1 MSAPLD
7 LLDRLIGFDTTSA
20 QSNLALIDW
29 AEDFL
34 RQRGFAVTRIADP
47 DAPKAGLFASIGPA
61 GPGVLLSAHT
71 DVVPVAGQDWSR
83 DPFRLYQQDGRLFGR
98 GTTDMKGFVAAML
111 DAAAKAS
118 RLPLKEP
125 LKLVLSYDEEVGCTG
140 IARMID
146 RLAPLLGQPRMALVG
161 EPTEMQVAT
170 GHKGKQAF
178 RARITGQA
186 GHSALAPRYVNAL
199 NVAADFICV
208 LRELQSDM
216 AQAGPHDPGYDVPY
230 STVHVGTLSGGRA
243 LNIVPDLA
251 EMTFEFRHLAED
263 DPADLRQRID
273 AAAGRVLRSHG
284 APARIEITP
293 LAGYPGLATDPASDV
308 ARLAETLA
316 QRGQTKVAFGT
327 EAGFFD
333 ALGIPTVVCGP
344 GSMAGQGH
352 KADEYLDLSQLDAC
366 TAMLDR
372 LLARI
377 RA

>member
-20 QSNLALIDW
+20 KSNLALIDW
-29 AEDFL
+29 TEDFL
-34 RQRGFAVTRIADP
+34 LAHGFAVTRIADP

-71 DVVPVAGQDWSR
+71 DVVPVVGQDWSH
-83 DPFRLYQQDGRLFGR
+83 DPFRLRKQGGRLYGR

-111 DAAAKAS
+111 DCAVKAS

-186 GHSALAPRYVNAL
+186 GHSALAPHFVNAL
-199 NVAADFICV
+199 NVAAEFTCALTD
-208 LRELQSDM
+208 LQAEL
-216 AQAGPHDPGYDVPY
+216 ARTAPRDPGYDVPY

-273 AAAGRVLRSHG
+273 AAADRVVSG
-284 APARIEITP
+284 YGSPARIEIER
-293 LAGYPGLATDPASDV
+293 LAGYPGLATDPASEV
-308 ARLAETLA
+308 VRLAESLSRA
-316 QRGQTKVAFGT
+316 GQTKVAFGT

-352 KADEYLDLSQLDAC
+352 KADEYLDRAQFDQC
-366 TAMLDR
+366 TLMLDR
-372 LLARI
+372 LLGHLQA
-377 RA
+377 